1 MINQKQQLR
10 EELAKIRKS
19 ISNKS
24 NPDISERSKLIC
36 DILLKDERIIE
47 ANNILLYYP
56 TLDEV
61 DIRPVIEYC
70 WENGKNVYLPF
81 IKEIK
86 IGKVEGMGDLKDFGL
101 GFKEPTLSVLYNHEK
116 DCNKLRIDLIILPG
130 LGFDKEGNRLGH
142 GKGWYD
148 RFISTLEYKPI
159 LIGVC
164 FKEQLLEGIPH
175 ENYDIRMEEIISI

>member
-1 MINQKQQLR
+1 MADQKHHFR
-10 EELAKIRKS
+10 KELTRLRKS
-19 ISNKS
+19 IPDKS
-24 NPDISERSKLIC
+24 KSRKSKIIC
-36 DILLKDERIIE
+36 DKLLNNERLIG
-47 ANNILLYYP
+47 AKNVLLYYP

-70 WENGKNVYLPF
+70 WKTSKNVYIPF

-148 RFISTLEYKPI
+148 RFISMLGYRPI

-164 FKEQLLEGIPH
+164 FKEQIVKEIPH
-175 ENYDIRMEEIISI
+175 ENYDIQVDEVIDI